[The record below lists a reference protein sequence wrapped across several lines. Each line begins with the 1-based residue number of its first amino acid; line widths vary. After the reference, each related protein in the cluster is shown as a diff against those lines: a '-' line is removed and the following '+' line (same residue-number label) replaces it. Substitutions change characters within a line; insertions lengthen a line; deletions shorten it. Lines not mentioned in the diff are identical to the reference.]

1 MDTELEMK
9 SISERGIKFE
19 NNFLSVLKGFE
30 KCLPKLVLRNLAVQP
45 NKFKNFAEP
54 DHDVMQDAHVSMAM
68 DNKQNMEQREL
79 QYYATVRKPM
89 PSPIRDI
96 STLERIPGI
105 FVKALYLSRFHLS
118 LTSLCCFR
126 FPGPM

>member
-1 MDTELEMK
+1 VKT
-9 SISERGIKFE
+9 I
-19 NNFLSVLKGFE
+19 
-30 KCLPKLVLRNLAVQP
+30 
-45 NKFKNFAEP
+45 AEP

-105 FVKALYLSRFHLS
+105 FALHHFRPWPLYPPSAI
-118 LTSLCCFR
+118 CF
-126 FPGPM
+126 

>member
-1 MDTELEMK
+1 
-9 SISERGIKFE
+9 
-19 NNFLSVLKGFE
+19 
-30 KCLPKLVLRNLAVQP
+30 
-45 NKFKNFAEP
+45 
-54 DHDVMQDAHVSMAM
+54 MQDSQASMAM

-105 FVKALYLSRFHLS
+105 CIYFSSSENKTLSP
-118 LTSLCCFR
+118 C
-126 FPGPM
+126 